1 LSRQYD
7 VVLDGTAIAHL
18 MSEAD
23 IPTEVKTRYEF
34 VRAD

>member
-1 LSRQYD
+1 
-7 VVLDGTAIAHL
+7 VAIARL

-23 IPTEVKTRYEF
+23 IPSEVQARIYEF